1 MRSKKKSVRG
11 LVSVE
16 RKEGGV
22 GVRGKKK
29 KKKKKREEETLTWL
43 RKKRGERK
51 NRKFFIMRNGD
62 RNVVK

>member
-11 LVSVE
+11 LVLVE

-29 KKKKKREEETLTWL
+29 KEKREKKRPSHG
-43 RKKRGERK
+43 RKKERGEK
-51 NRKFFIMRNGD
+51 K
-62 RNVVK
+62 